1 MSDKND
7 KISAAIKTSIGGQAL
22 IEGIMMRG
30 PRKTAMAV
38 RRPDGSMCVEE
49 WNNKQNTRPKITKL
63 PVIRGVFNFVDSM
76 ITGYRSLMRSAEI
89 AGFEETAEDGEPVGD
104 AAAGDG
110 ESTEK
115 GDRSEKSE
123 KKDGSVSSGAM
134 TALMVCSMV
143 LGLALALVLFKVIPE
158 TLYELLTRAVPKLGS
173 AGYGWSLI
181 RAAFTGIMKIIIL
194 VVYMA
199 VISLMKDIKRTE
211 PSTRRYSAM
220 STDLTLPSGT

>member
-76 ITGYRSLMRSAEI
+76 ITGYRSLMRSAE
-89 AGFEETAEDGEPVGD
+89 T
-104 AAAGDG
+104 
-110 ESTEK
+110 
-115 GDRSEKSE
+115 
-123 KKDGSVSSGAM
+123 VSY
-134 TALMVCSMV
+134 TH
-143 LGLALALVLFKVIPE
+143 
-158 TLYELLTRAVPKLGS
+158 
-173 AGYGWSLI
+173 
-181 RAAFTGIMKIIIL
+181 
-194 VVYMA
+194 
-199 VISLMKDIKRTE
+199 
-211 PSTRRYSAM
+211 
-220 STDLTLPSGT
+220 LTLPTKLEV